1 LTTFISIVAL
11 VLAAAAL
18 GYAWKLNRELDT
30 ARERLDRYNR
40 SLFNADEAIR
50 NLRRDLDDTQVQAR
64 VEMLRRTGEARFL
77 PGTTVREATL
87 LHPQAQQVLA
97 GFHLGGCN
105 SCAVDGDDTLTAL
118 CRDRGVDTA
127 VLLTNLNRLLES
139 AGAPSTHAVTSAP
152 EKTPNIVLHLEM

>member
-1 LTTFISIVAL
+1 MTTFISIVAL

-105 SCAVDGDDTLTAL
+105 SCAVDGDDTLAAL